1 MYNIY
6 IYLSTYIHFGLESLE
21 SFHFFWTQVCLTL
34 NLERQAVALL
44 RPRTKRQ
51 GIWVAVTLLWGSCG
65 FWLQNLHSSFSEHLT
80 LVWKRLTKL
89 AFRSSFLKTSDRL
102 FLSFSFTLCVKV
114 QIFGDFHLPRWTFC
128 DGMAWVGQ
136 KKIQESSSLM
146 VQRWEIKPLNHIKPY

>member
-89 AFRSSFLKTSDRL
+89 AFRSSFFENIWQTFSIL
-102 FLSFSFTLCVKV
+102 FLYPLCKSSDLWGFSPATLDILWRHGMGRPEKDPGIQQSHGTKV
-114 QIFGDFHLPRWTFC
+114 GNQTI
-128 DGMAWVGQ
+128 
-136 KKIQESSSLM
+136 E
-146 VQRWEIKPLNHIKPY
+146 PY

>member
-44 RPRTKRQ
+44 RLRTKRQ

-89 AFRSSFLKTSDRL
+89 AFRSSFFENIWQTFSIL
-102 FLSFSFTLCVKV
+102 FLYPLCKSSDLWGFSPATLDILWRHGMGRPEKDPGIQQSHGTKV
-114 QIFGDFHLPRWTFC
+114 GNQTI
-128 DGMAWVGQ
+128 
-136 KKIQESSSLM
+136 E
-146 VQRWEIKPLNHIKPY
+146 PY